1 MNNPTRSSGVH
12 CAVFGCSNNHRK
24 RNNQRQQ
31 LCAAHLQTPCECG
44 IVKFHRV
51 PKDPELKRKWL
62 SALNRKDFK
71 PTEHTRVCSAHFV
84 TGKKTGEDIVP
95 QLNLGYARKV
105 VVGRRRLVR
114 DASEKPLITKKQRLS
129 SQASSGA
136 VTDCTQP
143 AEQVN
148 VSASTSQPTA
158 AEHTVIDCTQPAE
171 QVNVSA
177 STSQPTAAEH
187 TVIDCT
193 QPAEQVNVSASTSQP
208 TAAEHTVTDCTQ
220 AAEQVNVSAST
231 SQPTAAEHTFNV
243 SASTSQPTAA
253 EHTVTDCTQ
262 AAEQVNVSVST
273 SQPTAAEHTTTD
285 HGQVRPDVCHQGIQ
299 WEDPCLCDHAYS
311 RPTAPTATFGPHGG
325 RSIEARDIFFYTG
338 LHADVFMELVKVV
351 PEFATTN
358 FMMSVEQQVL
368 LTLMKLRLGLVY
380 GDLSRRFGVSVS
392 TVGNI
397 FRAMLATLGRILRN
411 VVVWLSRETIFRNV
425 PQSFEENG
433 FAGTT
438 CILDCTEVF
447 LQRPKKLLARAQ
459 TYSSY
464 KGHNTVKFLVAIAPH
479 GSVMFVSKVYGG
491 RASDKHIVRDSGI
504 ISYFQHGD
512 QVMADRG
519 FSLDPEMEA
528 KGVVLNVPAFTRGK
542 LQLSE
547 REVTE
552 TRRIA
557 SVRIHVERA
566 INRIKSYRILKQA
579 LPIQHR
585 KVANEIVYVCAGL
598 CNLKGPLIKK

>member
-208 TAAEHTVTDCTQ
+208 TAAEHTVTDCTL
-220 AAEQVNVSAST
+220 
-231 SQPTAAEHTFNV
+231 
-243 SASTSQPTAA
+243 
-253 EHTVTDCTQ
+253 

-411 VVVWLSRETIFRNV
+411 VVVWLSKETIFRNV

>member
-208 TAAEHTVTDCTQ
+208 TAAEHT
-220 AAEQVNVSAST
+220 
-231 SQPTAAEHTFNV
+231 
-243 SASTSQPTAA
+243 
-253 EHTVTDCTQ
+253 
-262 AAEQVNVSVST
+262 
-273 SQPTAAEHTTTD
+273 TTD

-411 VVVWLSRETIFRNV
+411 VVVWLSKETIFRNV

>member
-44 IVKFHRV
+44 KVKFHRV

-62 SALNRKDFK
+62 SALNRKDFT

-136 VTDCTQP
+136 VTDSMKV

-158 AEHTVIDCTQPAE
+158 AEHTQIASRVIIITPKSSNLSTKESCRFERGRPPGHLQLQTSRRAVDSIIRLAGIIAVVHFIDRQQTRKAINLMVHNSESGPAVLSLE
-171 QVNVSA
+171 SAEIDICMLMANVTGA
-177 STSQPTAAEH
+177 S
-187 TVIDCT
+187 
-193 QPAEQVNVSASTSQP
+193 
-208 TAAEHTVTDCTQ
+208 
-220 AAEQVNVSAST
+220 
-231 SQPTAAEHTFNV
+231 
-243 SASTSQPTAA
+243 
-253 EHTVTDCTQ
+253 
-262 AAEQVNVSVST
+262 SVSQLRVKHGLNYPWHSR
-273 SQPTAAEHTTTD
+273 SQEPL
-285 HGQVRPDVCHQGIQ
+285 R
-299 WEDPCLCDHAYS
+299 PCLCDHAYS
-311 RPTAPTATFGPHGG
+311 RPTAPTATLGPHGG
-325 RSIEARDIFFYTG
+325 HTIEARDIFFYTG

-411 VVVWLSRETIFRNV
+411 VVVWLSRETVFRNV

-585 KVANEIVYVCAGL
+585 KVASEIVYVCAGL